1 VRVTWLLRFWFVV
14 GALVVGSMTPL
25 GGPLFLLLLVS
36 IGLFQHLTRNE
47 G

>member
-1 VRVTWLLRFWFVV
+1 MVWLVI

-25 GGPLFLLLLVS
+25 GGPLFLLLLFS
-36 IGLFQHLTRNE
+36 IGLFQYLTRNE